1 MFWFWGWFIGFYHIH
16 VNAIKHQYSWGYYTI
31 IEWIWCN
38 ITIWFHSKPNHPLP
52 QSLSPIGVS
61 EIEDRN
67 PRNGILIWLV
77 NGMVYGIGFAT
88 LDQSFVF
95 EWPLGWWTTEPIERP
110 RVVSSCARYFK
121 VAPQY
126 CFSKLH
132 HWQLAKLYI
141 QEEKPFPGI
150 QQFEHQNQNHPC
162 IKFPFFTIADG
173 WIPYVTVKCP
183 RSFSLPNIPD
193 ETHVTC
199 VDMEDEPQAPGTCMW
214 EIDLTV
220 GNLKILWNSNSIR
233 LWCKY
238 TQYN

>member
-31 IEWIWCN
+31 IEWIWWN

-162 IKFPFFTIADG
+162 IKFPSNFHSSPLLMVESHMWLSNVPG
-173 WIPYVTVKCP
+173 PSPCP
-183 RSFSLPNIPD
+183 TSQMRHMSP
-193 ETHVTC
+193 
-199 VDMEDEPQAPGTCMW
+199 A
-214 EIDLTV
+214 LTWKTSHRPL
-220 GNLKILWNSNSIR
+220 GPACER
-233 LWCKY
+233 
-238 TQYN
+238 